1 MTKQVYIVV
10 HPDAYYYGDR
20 HIEGVFGTGE
30 DAQKFIEQHENAKSL
45 EINEHDLL

>member
-20 HIEGVFGTGE
+20 HIEAVFSNEGGAKE
-30 DAQKFIEQHENAKSL
+30 FIEQHKDAKSL
-45 EINEHDLL
+45 EIDEHDLL